1 MIALFIT
8 PILAFLGAII
18 SRLVNWFLVAYL
30 SGALRSLAINFVLFS
45 VLAAMITALIIEA
58 NSMLLNAIQNM
69 SPISQMMLA
78 PIAAMMPPSLA
89 VCASMVASVYVMGM
103 VYNLTKEVAR
113 LKAKAAERAAGFLK
127 A

>member
-1 MIALFIT
+1 MIALFVT
-8 PILAFLGAII
+8 PILAFFGAII

-30 SGALRSLAINFVLFS
+30 SGALRSLAINFTLFAA
-45 VLAAMITALIIEA
+45 LASMITALIIEA
-58 NSMLLNAIQNM
+58 NSMLLEAIQSM
-69 SPISQMMLA
+69 SPINQMMLA

-89 VCASMVASVYVMGM
+89 VCASMVASVYVMGL
-103 VYNLTKEVAR
+103 VYNLTKEIAK

>member
-8 PILAFLGAII
+8 PILAFFGAII

-30 SGALRSLAINFVLFS
+30 SGALRSLVINFALFAA
-45 VLAAMITALIIEA
+45 LASMITALIVEA
-58 NSMLLNAIQNM
+58 NAMLLEAIQSM
-69 SPISQMMLA
+69 SPVNQMILA

-89 VCASMVASVYVMGM
+89 VCASMIASVYVMGM
-103 VYNLTKEVAR
+103 VYNLTKEVIK